1 MLFTT
6 PTQWA
11 ILALVLVLGWVLGLL
26 SRSGGRRYRRELA
39 AERAARKAEQDAHAR
54 ELRERDSL
62 HGAALRDRH
71 GTAPVDRDR
80 RL

>member
-11 ILALVLVLGWVLGLL
+11 ILALVLVLGWILGLL
-26 SRSGGRRYRRELA
+26 SRSGGGKYRRELA
-39 AERAARKAEQDAHAR
+39 EERAARKAEAEAHAR
-54 ELRERDSL
+54 ELRERDAL
-62 HGAALRDRH
+62 HSAALRDR
-71 GTAPVDRDR
+71 PVTRADPA

>member
-1 MLFTT
+1 VPFQT

-26 SRSGGRRYRRELA
+26 SRSGGGRYRRELA
-39 AERAARKAEQDAHAR
+39 EERAARKAEQDVHAR

-62 HGAALRDRH
+62 HSAALRDR
-71 GTAPVDRDR
+71 PVNRV
-80 RL
+80 